1 MIKHCLIHFGFPK
14 TGTTSIQRFLRHEL
28 SDSDFCYPAFST
40 SGGVS
45 DDCHNRALNWAF
57 RSAPEKFHLQAKE
70 RTPLEVIHRLG
81 NRFRE
86 QIRREVQSSSAQT
99 LILSAEELCWFT
111 TDDLT
116 RMIHFLGD
124 LGLAP
129 SAFAYIRRFKEYQES
144 HFQQGLREPG
154 ALNMATPKQPGSF
167 RGHYRRPILSFD
179 SLLGKSNVTVSMFEP
194 REFKDGCVV
203 RDFCG
208 KLNIKTASVP
218 GRLLNESLSF
228 EALKLL
234 YAYRLHGPGY
244 GEGPGAMESNR
255 LLVGKLAEL
264 KGSHLVFHSSLLTSN
279 EDKWRADVEWAMER
293 TGFDLIGNILEDD
306 DKPCV
311 SCAEDMLRFSPE
323 SLDWL
328 ARAANVQPSTL
339 ASADPRVVAATV
351 DILHKQLA
359 RRSLRGRLGNFVK
372 RWF

>member
-28 SDSDFCYPAFST
+28 SDSDFCYPNFTAN
-40 SGGVS
+40 GGLG
-45 DDCHNRALNWAF
+45 DDCHNRAVNLAF
-57 RSAPEKFHLQAKE
+57 RSDPKKFHLQAKE

-111 TDDLT
+111 TDDLA

-129 SAFAYIRRFKEYQES
+129 SAFAYIRRFKGYQES

-154 ALNMATPKQPGSF
+154 ALNMAAPRQPGSF
-167 RGHYRRPILSFD
+167 RAHYRRPLSYFD
-179 SLLGKSNVTVSMFEP
+179 SLLGNSNVTIAMFEP
-194 REFKDGCVV
+194 QKFKDGCVV

-208 KLNIKTASVP
+208 KVGIKTASVP
-218 GRLLNESLSF
+218 RRFLNESLSF

-244 GEGPGAMESNR
+244 GEGRDAVESNR
-255 LLVGKLAEL
+255 LLVGKLAKL
-264 KGSHLVFHSSLLTSN
+264 KSSRLVFHSSLLTSN
-279 EDKWRADVEWAMER
+279 EDKWRPDVESAMER
-293 TGFDLIGNILEDD
+293 TGFDLIGDIYEDD

-328 ARAANVQPSTL
+328 ARAANVEPSLL
-339 ASADPRVVAATV
+339 ASADPKVVAATV
-351 DILHKQLA
+351 HTLRKQLA
-359 RRSLRGRLGNFVK
+359 RPSLRGRLRNFVK
-372 RWF
+372 GWF

>member
-28 SDSDFCYPAFST
+28 SDSDFCYPNFTAN
-40 SGGVS
+40 GGLG
-45 DDCHNRALNWAF
+45 DDCHNRAVNLAF
-57 RSAPEKFHLQAKE
+57 RSDPEKFHLQAKE
-70 RTPLEVIHRLG
+70 RTPLEVIHGLG
-81 NRFRE
+81 GRFRE
-86 QIRREVQSSSAQT
+86 QIRREVKSSSAQT

-167 RGHYRRPILSFD
+167 RGHYRRPIFSFD

-244 GEGPGAMESNR
+244 GEGHDAMESNR

-264 KGSHLVFHSSLLTSN
+264 QGSRLVFHSSLLTTS
-279 EDKWRADVEWAMER
+279 EDKWRADVEWVMER
-293 TGFDLIGNILEDD
+293 TGFDLIGNIYEDD
-306 DKPCV
+306 DKPCIRG
-311 SCAEDMLRFSPE
+311 AEDMLRFSPE

-328 ARAANVQPSTL
+328 ARAVNVEPSRF
-339 ASADPRVVAATV
+339 ASADPKVVAATV
-351 DILHKQLA
+351 HTLREQLA
-359 RRSLRGRLGNFVK
+359 RPSLRGRLRNFVK